1 MLDKRFVRENPDKLK
16 EALEK
21 RGYDMS
27 LEAFLKTEEERRTD
41 LRLIEELRNIR
52 NVVSTKIGEL
62 KRLKKEEVNNIFKK
76 IKETRSFEGTI
87 LENIKVQSR
96 TISVPIFTVEE
107 IEADKLE
114 EPSGEMVTP
123 IIGSKELVERI
134 IEKNDLEAPLIDS
147 MKYISNGISVLE
159 DKKMK
164 IYERKADN
172 FLLNVP
178 NIPHESVPIG
188 KDETEN
194 VVVRTWGEPHEFDFP
209 PLNHWDIAETHNII
223 DFDRASKIAGA
234 RFSLMRGYGARLERS
249 LMNFMLDLNTS
260 KGYTEVFPPILVNRE
275 SMTGTGQ
282 LPKFEAELFRIADP
296 EFYLIPT
303 AEVPVTNIH
312 RNEILSESDLPIY
325 YTAYT
330 PCFRREAGSY
340 GKDTRGLI
348 RQHQFN
354 KVELVKFVKPED
366 SYNELERLTNDAED
380 ILQRLGLPY
389 RVVALCTGDLGFSA
403 AKTYDLEVW
412 LPGQQKY
419 REISS
424 CSNFEDFQARR
435 SNIRFK
441 REGKK
446 GTEFVHTLNGSGLAI
461 GRTVVAILENYQQK
475 DGSVV
480 IPESLRGYMGID
492 VIK

>member
-1 MLDKRFVRENPDKLK
+1 MLDARFVRENIDIVKKSLGDRNSTMPLDEFLGFEEQRRIILK
-16 EALEK
+16 EA
-21 RGYDMS
+21 
-27 LEAFLKTEEERRTD
+27 
-41 LRLIEELRNIR
+41 EELRNKR
-52 NVVSTKIGEL
+52 NVVSEEIGKLKTLKQDASKLIEEMKGVSDKIREL
-62 KRLKKEEVNNIFKK
+62 DEK
-76 IKETRSFEGTI
+76 IKI
-87 LENIKVQSR
+87 LEEN
-96 TISVPIFTVEE
+96 TNE
-107 IEADKLE
+107 
-114 EPSGEMVTP
+114 
-123 IIGSKELVERI
+123 
-134 IEKNDLEAPLIDS
+134 
-147 MKYISNGISVLE
+147 
-159 DKKMK
+159 
-164 IYERKADN
+164 

-178 NIPHESVPIG
+178 NIPDKTVPVG

-194 VVVRTWGEPHEFDFP
+194 VEVKRWGEPRQFNFE
-209 PLNHWDIAETHNII
+209 PLNHWDIGETLDII
-223 DFDRASKIAGA
+223 EFERAAKIAGA
-234 RFSLMRGYGARLERS
+234 RFSLTKGYGAKLERS

-260 KGYTEVFPPILVNRE
+260 KGYKEILPPILVNRE
-275 SMTGTGQ
+275 SMKGTGQ

-312 RNEILSESDLPIY
+312 RNEILNEKDLPIY

-340 GKDTRGLI
+340 GKDVRGLI

-366 SYNELERLTNDAED
+366 SFQELEALTNNAED
-380 ILQRLGLPY
+380 ILQKLELPY
-389 RVVALCTGDLGFSA
+389 RVVAICTGDIGFSA

-412 LPGQQKY
+412 LPGQQRY

-424 CSNFEDFQARR
+424 CSNFTDFQARR
-435 SNIRFK
+435 ANIRFK

-461 GRTVVAILENYQQK
+461 GRTLVAILENYQQK

-480 IPESLRGYMGID
+480 VPNVLRPYMG
-492 VIK
+492 VETIK

>member
-1 MLDKRFVRENPDKLK
+1 MLDPRFVRDNIDIVKTSLSSRNYKL
-16 EALEK
+16 AL
-21 RGYDMS
+21 DD
-27 LEAFLKTEEERRTD
+27 FLKFEEERRSLQREAD
-41 LRLIEELRNIR
+41 ELKNKR
-52 NVVSTKIGEL
+52 NVVSEEIGKMRSQ
-62 KRLKKEEVNNIFKK
+62 KRDASGLIEEMKGVSDA
-76 IKETRSFEGTI
+76 IKELDEKIR
-87 LENIKVQSR
+87 
-96 TISVPIFTVEE
+96 
-107 IEADKLE
+107 ALE
-114 EPSGEMVTP
+114 E
-123 IIGSKELVERI
+123 K
-134 IEKNDLEAPLIDS
+134 IEE
-147 MKYISNGISVLE
+147 
-159 DKKMK
+159 
-164 IYERKADN
+164 

-178 NIPHESVPIG
+178 NIPHESVPVG

-194 VVVRTWGEPHEFDFP
+194 IELRKWGEPRQFDFE
-209 PLNHWDIAETHNII
+209 PLNHWDIGEMLGII
-223 DFDRASKIAGA
+223 DFERAAKIAGA
-234 RFSLMRGYGARLERS
+234 RFSLTKGYGAKLERS

-260 KGYTEVFPPILVNRE
+260 KGYKEVLPPIIVNRD
-275 SMTGTGQ
+275 SMRGTGQ
-282 LPKFEAELFRIADP
+282 LPKFEMELFKIVDP

-312 RNEILSESDLPIY
+312 RNEILNEKDLPIY

-340 GKDTRGLI
+340 GKDVRGLI

-366 SYNELERLTNDAED
+366 SFNELELLTGNAED
-380 ILQRLGLPY
+380 ILQKLGLPY
-389 RVVALCTGDLGFSA
+389 RVVALCTGDIGFSA

-424 CSNFEDFQARR
+424 CSNFIDFQARR
-435 SNIRFK
+435 ANIRFR

-446 GTEFVHTLNGSGLAI
+446 GTEFVHTLNGSSLAI
-461 GRTVVAILENYQQK
+461 GRTLVAILENYQQK

-480 IPESLRGYMGID
+480 VPDVLRTYMGIE